1 VIVDAAL
8 ANFGRMVQDVALGY
22 GVALGRISTLKPN
35 LELTVSVPCVKRCLV
50 WLVLVRCLG
59 IGAAAQGLPAAP
71 EQAARNAIRPEA
83 IRAHMR
89 FLSDSLL
96 QGRAPGTPGY
106 EIAARYVATQ
116 LEAAGVRPA
125 GVNGTWYQ
133 TVPLRKSVIDE
144 GKSSLVLVSKSGEQ
158 TLISLKDY
166 VLYGDLNRTDA
177 SVEAPVV
184 FVGFGVTATERDYDD
199 YAGTD
204 VKGKI
209 VVLLDGAPAK
219 FPSTVRAYYSDIIV
233 KGRNAVAHGAVGFMD
248 LMTPEDQKRYAW
260 DWVMPQVRMGYM
272 EWLENNGNPHNTFA
286 ELRGG
291 ALLNQSGAE
300 KLFAGAKETLDRI
313 FDAARASRPQSLAL
327 PVIARIHAFS
337 SHTSADSPNIIGQVM
352 GSDPA
357 LRNQYVVYTA
367 HVDHLGICP
376 PVNGD
381 NVCHGAQ
388 DNASGTASLLEI
400 ARVFARLPK
409 APRRSILFVFVTGE
423 EMGLLGSDYFANVPT
438 VPRSAIAANIN
449 IDGAPGLFYAMK
461 DLIALGDEH
470 SSLEQEVQSAAKRI
484 GYSLSPDPMPEENF
498 FVRSDQ
504 YSFVLQGIPAVNIE
518 DGIQSVDPRI
528 DGLKLQKEWMV
539 TKYHTPLDNMD
550 QDFDYDS
557 AAKAAGV
564 NFLVGYDVAQQDATP
579 TWNKG
584 DFFGD
589 KFGARHTAE
598 GSR

>member
-1 VIVDAAL
+1 
-8 ANFGRMVQDVALGY
+8 M
-22 GVALGRISTLKPN
+22 
-35 LELTVSVPCVKRCLV
+35 
-50 WLVLVRCLG
+50 
-59 IGAAAQGLPAAP
+59 
-71 EQAARNAIRPEA
+71 NAIRPDA

-106 EIAARYVATQ
+106 EVAARYVAAQ
-116 LEAAGVRPA
+116 LEAAGLHPA

-133 TVPLRKSVIDE
+133 TVPLRKSVLDD
-144 GKSSLVLVSKSGEQ
+144 GKSSLVLIAKGGEQ
-158 TLISLKDY
+158 TLVSLKDY
-166 VLYGDLNRTDA
+166 VIYGDLNRTDT

-184 FVGFGVTATERDYDD
+184 FVGFGVTAKERDYDD
-199 YAGTD
+199 YAGAD

-209 VVLLDGAPAK
+209 VVLMDGAPAK

-260 DWVMPQVRMGYM
+260 DWIVPQIQMGYM
-272 EWLENNGNPHNTFA
+272 EWLEKDGIPHNTFPG
-286 ELRGG
+286 LRGG
-291 ALLNQSGAE
+291 ALLSQSGAE
-300 KLFAGAKETLDRI
+300 KLFAGASKTLDQL
-313 FDAARASRPQSLAL
+313 FGAARAGQPQSLVL
-327 PVIARIHAFS
+327 PVTAHIHTLS
-337 SHTSADSPNIIGQVM
+337 SHTSADSPNIIGEVP

-381 NVCHGAQ
+381 NVCHGAL

-400 ARVFARLPK
+400 ARAFASLPT

-423 EMGLLGSDYFANVPT
+423 EMGLLGSDYFANFPT
-438 VPRSAIAANIN
+438 VSRSAIVADLN
-449 IDGAPGLFYAMK
+449 IDGAPGLYYDMK
-461 DLIALGDEH
+461 DVIVLGMEH
-470 SSLEQEVQSAAKRI
+470 SSLEQQVQSAAKRI

-498 FVRSDQ
+498 FIRSDQ
-504 YSFVLQGIPAVNIE
+504 YSFVLQGIPAVDVT
-518 DGIQSVDPRI
+518 DGIQSVDPKI

-550 QDFDYDS
+550 QALDYRS
-557 AAKAAGV
+557 GAKAAGV
-564 NFLVGYDVAQQDATP
+564 NFLVGYDLAQQDATP

-589 KFGARHTAE
+589 RFSSRHAGE
-598 GSR
+598 GSQTGK